1 VLEVG
6 MKCVL
11 EKRVEEFEAA
21 SSIGSGGLEVFSTP
35 HLIAFMERAAYT
47 CVQSELPL
55 GDTTVGIEV
64 NIKHLKATAIGKN
77 IKSVAELV
85 KIDGKKLDFIVT
97 VYEGEEKIGEGSHS
111 RFIVNGEKFMSK
123 LMK

>member
-1 VLEVG
+1 MLETG
-6 MKCVL
+6 MKCIL
-11 EKRVEEFEAA
+11 EKRVEEFEVA
-21 SSIGSGGLEVFSTP
+21 SSIGSGGLDVFSTP
-35 HLIAFMERAAYT
+35 HLIAFMERAAYN

-85 KIDGKKLDFIVT
+85 NIDGKKLDFVVT
-97 VYEGEEKIGEGSHS
+97 VYEGEEKIGEGNHS